1 MSANA
6 SRIYLDMCCFNRP
19 YDDQAAIQ
27 VRLETEAKLHLQDMV
42 RQGALELSW
51 SAVLDLENQANPY
64 PEHRLAI
71 DRWRALA
78 VVDVTPDDQTQLLAH
93 SFAQMGIHA
102 MDSLHLACAVEA
114 VAQYFVTTDKRVLK
128 RAANDHGLIVLN
140 PVDLIRT
147 ISEGA

>member
-1 MSANA
+1 
-6 SRIYLDMCCFNRP
+6 MCCFNRP

-51 SAVLDLENQANPY
+51 SAVLDIENQANPY

-71 DRWRALA
+71 SRWRALA
-78 VVDVTPDDQTQLLAH
+78 TVDVNPDERIELLAR
-93 SFAQMGIHA
+93 SFVQTGIHA
-102 MDSLHLACAVEA
+102 MDALHLGCAVA
-114 VAQYFVTTDKRVLK
+114 AQADYFVTTDKRILK